1 MGTSFLP
8 LHFTKIPFISAR
20 VFSSALIRRSSNS
33 EDESAVYRR
42 ALKLQRP
49 STVRYQESLHN
60 FVSLIGEIDCHIK
73 PCGATARFG
82 VYTFLNVKA
91 PDRDLVILLKFRKEM
106 AQVSVQHLKPHD
118 LVYVSGHLGSYLK
131 LCEDGSSVRNYEVVV
146 KEMNFVA
153 QNVPELAC
161 QNLVKLEPKVS
172 LEDMMEK
179 RRNRLYLWQVFFAN
193 PSEWWDNRNSKM
205 KGRAPD
211 FRHKDTG
218 EALWINDNDPP
229 WINQQLQLHDS
240 RLSQRR
246 CRPDRGL
253 VSLVPFGL

>member
-1 MGTSFLP
+1 MGTKQLT
-8 LHFTKIPFISAR
+8 HTAFISAR
-20 VFSSALIRRSSNS
+20 VFSSNS
-33 EDESAVYRR
+33 ESVYLR

-49 STVRYQESLHN
+49 STVRYQQSLHN
-60 FVSLIGEIDCHIK
+60 FVSLIGEIDYHIR
-73 PCGATARFG
+73 PCSSATAQFG
-82 VYTFLNVKA
+82 VYTFLNVRA
-91 PDRDLVILLKFRKEM
+91 PDRDLVILLKFRREM
-106 AQVSVQHLKPHD
+106 AQVSVQHLKLHD

-131 LCEDGSSVRNYEVVV
+131 LSEDGSFVRNYEVDV

-172 LEDMMEK
+172 LEDMMHK

-205 KGRAPD
+205 EGRAPD

-218 EALWINDNDPP
+218 EALWISDSDPP

-240 RLSQRR
+240 RSTQRR
-246 CRPDRGL
+246 YRLDRGL